1 MALIQSFID
10 FTQGLGA
17 ACMMPIFVFLIGLVV
32 RVPFKE
38 LLKASVTVGCG
49 FIGTFM
55 VMDLLGKYIGPVSQ
69 GLVARFNLNLDVV
82 DVGWPVTG
90 SFAWAV
96 PIAPIIF
103 VAVFALNLI
112 LIVVGF
118 TRTLDVD
125 IWNYWSFMMAGAMV
139 YYSTDNLL
147 LGTVAGVIAALI
159 TAAVTFRM
167 ADYAAP
173 VTQHIYPGISFPH
186 ACAIFVMPYAQFM
199 DKIYDKIPGFNKLNA
214 DPEYLKE
221 KIGFFGDPMFIGLIV
236 GAVLAILAGLDA
248 TQILITALNVSAVLM
263 LLPKMVS
270 LLMEGLSTIAQ
281 YTQLWAQNIKFLQ
294 GKELYI
300 GIDGGILMGRPS
312 VVVVG
317 VIMIP
322 IMLAMAAIVPG
333 NRVLPIADLAVLT
346 SWFCWCPTAAKDNI
360 FRGLVSAIIYT
371 PILLLIAT
379 AMTGAHDLMAA
390 ASGYVYAEGVLHTSS
405 LVMGNELVPDLLYWI
420 FNLFA

>member
-1 MALIQSFID
+1 MEVIQSFIN
-10 FTQGLGA
+10 FMQNLGA
-17 ACMMPIFVFLIGLVV
+17 PCMMPIFVFIIGLVV
-32 RVPFKE
+32 RVPIKQ

-55 VMDLLGKYIGPVSQ
+55 VMDLLTEYIGPIST
-69 GLVARFNLNLDVV
+69 GLVEKFNLSLDVI

-96 PIAPIIF
+96 PIAPLIF
-103 VAVFALNLI
+103 VGVFALNII
-112 LIVVGF
+112 LIVAGF

-125 IWNYWSFMMAGAMV
+125 IWNYWGFMLAGAMV
-139 YYSTDNLL
+139 YYSTDSVIFGLL
-147 LGTVAGVIAALI
+147 
-159 TAAVTFRM
+159 

-173 VTQHIYPGISFPH
+173 ITQHIYPGISFPH
-186 ACAIFVMPYAQFM
+186 TCSIFWMPYAKFM
-199 DKIYDKIPGFNKLNA
+199 DKLYDRIPGFNKLDA
-214 DPEYLKE
+214 DPEHLKE

-236 GAVLAILAGLDA
+236 GAVLSVLAGQGPSEILAS
-248 TQILITALNVSAVLM
+248 ALNIAAVLL

-281 YTQLWAQNIKFLQ
+281 YTQTWAQNMKFLK

-312 VVVVG
+312 VIVVG

-322 IMLAMAAIVPG
+322 IMLVLAAVVPG

-346 SWFCWCPTAAKDNI
+346 SWFCWCPVAAKDNI
-360 FRGLVSAIIYT
+360 FRGIVSAIIQG
-371 PILLLIAT
+371 IVILLIAT
-379 AMTGAHDLMAA
+379 AMTNIHDIMAVQ
-390 ASGYVYAEGVLHTSS
+390 SGYVYAEGITHTSA
-405 LVMGNELVPDLLYWI
+405 LVMGQELLPDLLYKI
-420 FNLFA
+420 FSFFGG

>member
-1 MALIQSFID
+1 MQAIQSFID
-10 FTQGLGA
+10 FTQSLGA
-17 ACMMPIFVFLIGLVV
+17 ACMMPIFVFIIGLIV
-32 RVPFKE
+32 RVPLKQ
-38 LLKASVTVGCG
+38 LLKASITVGCG

-55 VMDLLGKYIGPVSQ
+55 VMNLLAQYIGPISAA
-69 GLVARFNLNLDVV
+69 LVDRFSLNLDVI

-90 SFAWAV
+90 SFSWAV
-96 PIAPIIF
+96 PIAPVIF
-103 VAVFALNLI
+103 ITVFALNILLI
-112 LIVVGF
+112 AVGF

-125 IWNYWSFMMAGAMV
+125 IWNYWGFMLAGAMV
-139 YYSTDNLL
+139 YYSTNNA
-147 LGTVAGVIAALI
+147 VFGVIAALI
-159 TAAVTFRM
+159 TAAVTFRL

-186 ACAIFVMPYAQFM
+186 TCAIFWMPYAKFM

-236 GAVLAILAGLDA
+236 GAVLSILAG
-248 TQILITALNVSAVLM
+248 QGPSQVIVSALNIAAVLL

-281 YTQLWAQNIKFLQ
+281 YTQSWAQNMKFLK
-294 GKELYI
+294 GKDLYI

-312 VVVVG
+312 VIVVG

-322 IMLAMAAIVPG
+322 IMLFLAAIVPG

-346 SWFCWCPTAAKDNI
+346 SWFCWCPVAAKDNI
-360 FRGLVSAIIYT
+360 FRGIVSAIFQGIV
-371 PILLLIAT
+371 ILLIAT
-379 AMTGAHDLMAA
+379 ALSGIHDMMAVQ
-390 ASGYVYAEGVLHTSS
+390 SGYVYASGITHTSA
-405 LVMGNELVPDLLYWI
+405 LVMGQELVPALLYKI
-420 FNLFA
+420 FGLFG